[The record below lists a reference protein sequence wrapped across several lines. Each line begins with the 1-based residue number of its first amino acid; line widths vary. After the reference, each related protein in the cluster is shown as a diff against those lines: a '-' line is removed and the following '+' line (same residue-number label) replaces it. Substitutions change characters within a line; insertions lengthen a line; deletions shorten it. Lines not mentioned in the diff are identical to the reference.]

1 MSNSYYHNGV
11 LKHAGH
17 AQQITDHL
25 MASYPR
31 WVSTSE
37 LTDITQSMNTQ
48 ARIHQVRA
56 VYGDSQLKCQHRLM
70 EAYYR
75 LCPTSV
81 KKGFN
86 KDRKRMMVPCLGLND
101 ADKDLIRDFAKL
113 IMDCREQGFN
123 KDEMLM
129 VLDGARLAVQQVVD
143 LNAVPDD
150 GADWFATLT
159 PELEQC

>member
-17 AQQITDHL
+17 REQITDHL
-25 MASYPR
+25 MNSYPR

-37 LTDITQSMNTQ
+37 LTDLTKSMNTQ
-48 ARIHQVRA
+48 ARLHQIREMYA
-56 VYGDSQLKCQHRLM
+56 SQLKCQHRLM
-70 EAYYR
+70 EAYYQ

-86 KDRKRMMVPCLGLND
+86 KGRKRMMVPCLGLNA
-101 ADKDLIRDFAKL
+101 ADKDLIKDFAKL

-129 VLDGARLAVQQVVD
+129 VLDAARSGVQQVVD

-150 GADWFATLT
+150 GADWFATLSS
-159 PELEQC
+159 ELETC